1 MGVLGLGLK
10 LKNVLKSKKGLRKTP
25 LNFGKTSPTITSL
38 KGKYN
43 IGSAAKIKSKA
54 AKAKLESAKFHLE
67 RTFSKT
73 DKSIKKLKKTTE
85 ETKRYLLNL
94 PPKKTK
100 SKVKHYT
107 APKDFKW

>member
-1 MGVLGLGLK
+1 MVSWLVKWGV
-10 LKNVLKSKKGLRKTP
+10 KKGLRKTP

-43 IGSAAKIKSKA
+43 IGSADKIKSKA
-54 AKAKLESAKFHLE
+54 AKSKLDAAKFSLE

-73 DKSIKKLKKTTE
+73 DESLKKLKETTE

-94 PPKKTK
+94 PPKKK
-100 SKVKHYT
+100 
-107 APKDFKW
+107 

>member
-1 MGVLGLGLK
+1 MGLLGLGLK
-10 LKNVLKSKKGLRKTP
+10 LKNVLKAKKGLRKTP

-43 IGSAAKIKSKA
+43 IGSADKIKSKA
-54 AKAKLESAKFHLE
+54 AKAKLDAAKSSLE

-73 DKSIKKLKKTTE
+73 DTSLKKLKKTTE

-94 PPKKTK
+94 L
-100 SKVKHYT
+100 HLN
-107 APKDFKW
+107 